1 MNALLDLAAFQD
13 RLKEELK
20 TFARGQGKAAVLK
33 AAELAAEISATTGQR
48 LLAYAADFVNDKLT
62 EQGLLKLLQAEMSL
76 LRVQAWTAFGLA
88 QNQGERARRAALKSA
103 QQNAATA
110 ATGVIIALVGGLKK

>member
-88 QNQGERARRAALKSA
+88 QNQGERARRAALKAA
-103 QQNAATA
+103 QENAATA